1 MLDTIHFRIH
11 NLHKNATIKN
21 QLATTDKKGSTSA
34 EVSRSTL
41 EILEGDKVRIH
52 LFHDRDNILPFVR
65 RSSFNIPSSHYTVS
79 YTLNEV
85 RDFIDFNVSIPKFE
99 WGTNILQYIPYYDQ
113 SPTAMYNLI
122 SVFFKKFFG
131 YLNSTPDMEDLQIC
145 RLDLCYNQFFVDK
158 QQALTYLKC
167 QKELC
172 VKYARSSKNNYR
184 TYETSLF
191 YHTRRYSFKIY
202 HKGTEFEANDRK
214 ELLKRNADN
223 LHVLTLS
230 EDQRHKLERSHY
242 KKASINKLQY
252 EADRIL
258 RYEMTFRTSY
268 MDYIIK
274 HHIFKEA
281 DSKSIYTSV
290 FKRMTQYDNSVA
302 RKVIDKFQNTSLSF
316 YMKTDWD
323 TPSKDL
329 NIYVDNLK
337 GTFNFQIFD
346 IMYQRF
352 WKKVKDYQL
361 NIPMTPY
368 DVMAKINTVNSV
380 TEIKNNMLPKRLQK
394 STKDVNRLLILA
406 MLSQYMDVE
415 NLKRYL
421 PKSSFFRMKGELN
434 KIGINMYNN
443 NHTIPAPPI
452 DYLEYKYIF
461 GNKFNLTLK

>member
-99 WGTNILQYIPYYDQ
+99 WGTNVLQYIPYYDQ

-131 YLNSTPDMEDLQIC
+131 YLNSTPDMRDLQIC

-158 QQALTYLKC
+158 QQALTYLNC

-172 VKYARSSKNNYR
+172 VKYARSSKNNFR

-202 HKGTEFEANDRK
+202 HKGTEFEQNDRK
-214 ELLKRNADN
+214 EMLKRNADN
-223 LHVLTLS
+223 LHVLTIS
-230 EDQRHKLERSHY
+230 DDQRHLLQKSQY
-242 KKASINKLQY
+242 KKASINKLQH

-258 RYEMTFRTSY
+258 RYEMTFRTAY

-290 FKRMTQYDNSVA
+290 FKRMTQYDNTVA
-302 RKVIDKFQNTSLSF
+302 RKVIDKFQNTSLNF
-316 YMKTDWD
+316 FMETEWD

-329 NIYVDNLK
+329 NVYIDNLK
-337 GTFNFQIFD
+337 GTFNFQIFN
-346 IMYQRF
+346 IMYERF

-368 DVMAKINTVNSV
+368 DVMAKINSVNDI
-380 TEIKNNMLPKRLQK
+380 TELKNNMLPKRLQK
-394 STKDVNRLLILA
+394 STKDVNRLLVLA

-434 KIGINMYNN
+434 KMGINMYNN

-452 DYLEYKYIF
+452 DYLEYRYIF
-461 GNKFNLTLK
+461 GSKFNLTLK